1 MRTFFTSDTH
11 FGHANI
17 IKYCDRPFSSVGE
30 MDEAMIA
37 NWNRRIEPNDV
48 VYHLGDFAFGC
59 DLSHAIKCLKR
70 LKGEIRFIK
79 GNHDKH
85 LHRLLDEGVLTGWGH
100 TLQDYAETAVEGQ
113 KLVLFHYGLRTWHH
127 SLRGVWHLYGHS
139 HNMLPPLGKSV
150 DVGVDR
156 WDFAPVSMEQLRRF
170 MDERPV
176 DKDDPTFVGY
186 VPPIGAESTQ

>member
-1 MRTFFTSDTH
+1 MSTFFTSDTH

-17 IKYCDRPFSSVGE
+17 IKYCDRPFGSVGE
-30 MDEAMIA
+30 MDEAMIE
-37 NWNRRIEPNDV
+37 NWNARVHRDDT

-59 DLSHAIKCLKR
+59 DYEHAVKCYSR
-70 LKGEIRFIK
+70 LKGNIHFIL

-85 LHRLLDEGVLTGWGH
+85 VQHMNQNALIPNPLAHYKEVSID
-100 TLQDYAETAVEGQ
+100 GQ
-113 KLVLFHYGLRTWHH
+113 HIVLFHYGLRTWHH

-156 WDFAPVSMEQLRRF
+156 WDFAPVSMRQLSSF
-170 MDERPV
+170 MDKQLV
-176 DKDDPTFVGY
+176 DKNDPTFVGY
-186 VPPIGAESTQ
+186 VPVASKEEVVN